1 MKDLRYVLIRYI
13 RDRERME
20 PLNAGVI
27 LQGEGRLDLRLSPH
41 LAKRADVETP
51 VWRKWRKFFE
61 DEVTG
66 DAIPLFQP
74 SRESQQFLRYLE
86 GLCSGTVM
94 LSAPLAVSVDDERDF
109 ATVLDSLYQR
119 LVAPPEDAVSG
130 PPNRPT
136 AKFREIAERRKY
148 LTRGMRKGAYITIN
162 NRALWMPYRQVEN
175 GELIAID
182 KVEVAKDPN
191 RTGLEIEKLPLVESR
206 LPAFLSAGGV
216 RPTRYFLLVDELTD
230 NFTDQTDHDFKA
242 MRREME
248 DNAAKI
254 AKVGGRVLRGL
265 KEVQDLADE
274 VDSKLSPFTDTSEPS

>member
-27 LQGEGRLDLRLSPH
+27 LQGEGRIDLRLSPH
-41 LAKRADVETP
+41 LAKRADIETS
-51 VWRKWRKFFE
+51 VWRKWKKFFE

-66 DAIPLFQP
+66 DAVPLFQP

-109 ATVLDSLYQR
+109 DTVLDSLYQR
-119 LVAPPEDAVSG
+119 LVAPPEDADSG
-130 PPNRPT
+130 PPSRPT

-162 NRALWMPYRQVEN
+162 EQALWMPYRQVEN

-182 KVEVAKDPN
+182 KVEVAKDSN

-206 LPAFLSAGGV
+206 LPAFLKAGDN
-216 RPTRYFLLVDELTD
+216 RRTRFFLLVDDLTE

-242 MRREME
+242 MCRELE
-248 DNAAKI
+248 DNAARIEK
-254 AKVGGRVLRGL
+254 AGGRVLRGL
-265 KEVQDLADE
+265 KEVQELADE
-274 VDSKLSPFTDTSEPS
+274 VDAKLRPFPASADA